1 MLDLEWKLKNED
13 WKMGVSDCLCDCV
26 SKGKGRV
33 RSCGCTTPRV
43 TALQKFFFLFIVLL
57 LSEPN
62 RFNLVGV

>member
-33 RSCGCTTPRV
+33 RSCGCV
-43 TALQKFFFLFIVLL
+43 ALGLL
-57 LSEPN
+57 LCKS
-62 RFNLVGV
+62 RFFSIYSIFFI